1 MVLSQ
6 LLHHVHVN
14 YRRDRGRNVKQGGRE
29 GERERRKEGRETYIV
44 YMYICMKTKAYYTCA
59 YM

>member
-29 GERERRKEGRETYIV
+29 GERERRKEERRIL
-44 YMYICMKTKAYYTCA
+44 YICIYV
-59 YM
+59 